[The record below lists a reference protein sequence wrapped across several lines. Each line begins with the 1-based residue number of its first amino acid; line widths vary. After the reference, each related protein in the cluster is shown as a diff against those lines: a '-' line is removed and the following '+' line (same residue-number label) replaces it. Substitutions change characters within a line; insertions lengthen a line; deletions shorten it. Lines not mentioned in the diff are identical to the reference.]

1 MKKKKIFLKTF
12 GCQMNVADSEYFASI
27 LISTGDFEVTN
38 DIKEADVIVVNTCSV
53 RKHAEDR
60 ESSFIGRLKKF
71 KDESKTIIVLG
82 CFAQKAKEELKR
94 KFPFIDIIVGP
105 LEYEYLPEI
114 LKERLGINSLSSNI
128 HFNIFNKVSVFVP
141 IMTGCNNY
149 CSYCIVP
156 YVRGREKSRPV
167 RDILNEIKSLLDKG
181 VKEVVLLGQNVNS
194 YSGLKSDSI
203 KINFAN
209 LLEEIASL
217 DSKEKFW
224 IGFLTNH
231 PKDMNYD
238 IIKTIKSYPNISRHI
253 HLPLQSGSNRILKL
267 MNRNYTVEKYKELVE
282 LIRREIPDVSITT
295 DLIVGFP
302 TEQEEDFQQ
311 TIKAV
316 KEIEFDSAFVF
327 KYSVREKTKSA
338 ELPDDV
344 EDEVKE
350 RRHYELLNLCD
361 TIARQKN
368 KNYINS
374 EVEVL
379 VVSKSDKKNVFL
391 GKTINDRIVEICSD
405 KDLLGNFVKVK
416 IKDVKFHT
424 LIGTVSLVDSS

>member
-1 MKKKKIFLKTF
+1 
-12 GCQMNVADSEYFASI
+12 
-27 LISTGDFEVTN
+27 
-38 DIKEADVIVVNTCSV
+38 
-53 RKHAEDR
+53 
-60 ESSFIGRLKKF
+60 
-71 KDESKTIIVLG
+71 
-82 CFAQKAKEELKR
+82 
-94 KFPFIDIIVGP
+94 
-105 LEYEYLPEI
+105 
-114 LKERLGINSLSSNI
+114 
-128 HFNIFNKVSVFVP
+128 
-141 IMTGCNNY
+141 MTGCNNY

-368 KNYINS
+368 KNYINF

-405 KDLLGNFVKVK
+405 RDLLGNFVKVK